1 MTEEEQK
8 RIFSKNLN
16 YYISLSGKQ
25 QKEVAQ
31 ELGFRVTTFNTWCK
45 GKIIPGMGKVQKLAD
60 YFKIGKSDLLDNK
73 LDTDP
78 SFDAKILSNPEAMEL
93 IRKFCCLSIKDKIA
107 IKQIIESLYNK
118 EKVES

>member
-8 RIFSKNLN
+8 RIFAKNLN

>member
-8 RIFSKNLN
+8 RIFAKNLN

-60 YFKIGKSDLLDNK
+60 YFKISQPLASHHLRLLK
-73 LDTDP
+73 
-78 SFDAKILSNPEAMEL
+78 DAKIVEAN
-93 IRKFCCLSIKDKIA
+93 RYG
-107 IKQIIESLYNK
+107 KQIIYRLKNDKIKSFIEHTLNSEVIK
-118 EKVES
+118 